1 MFIVLYP
8 CCSGMNDDEV
18 KANAI
23 VFLVAGFTTT
33 STVLSFTLFHL
44 AANPQILLKAQNEVD
59 VKLGKVS
66 IRAFIQQSMRVI

>member
-1 MFIVLYP
+1 
-8 CCSGMNDDEV
+8 MNDDEV

-44 AANPQILLKAQNEVD
+44 AANPQILLKAQKEVD
-59 VKLGKVS
+59 EKLGKVS